1 MSAYRGTLPRLASA
15 VLGQGGISLSN
26 LLIGVLLAR
35 ALTPFDYGSYVLG
48 MSIVLLAVGIQD
60 SLVCIP
66 AIVRMGRFPESTKR
80 CHFSRI
86 KRFAHSVGLGA
97 ACIGAVVG
105 SIALVAT
112 GRTSDINMAL
122 AVSAAGFGWVTW
134 DFARAEG
141 YATSNIRQVA
151 SADTAYLAIT
161 TISVSVLY
169 ITGHLSSWIVLCTMG
184 LAGTAAAVVAIG
196 NDKFFE
202 SRWQRI
208 RRIGSGLW
216 IRGRW
221 SFVASQ
227 ATCVQSEGYIYV
239 TTLMLSRETLATLA
253 AARMLVAPLLTV
265 LTAWNK
271 AMLPRLSEAG
281 PEVRSRLVGQSTAA
295 FLLLVFVWEMLVLL
309 AQDFLSQ
316 RVFLG
321 KYPQI
326 GNLSIFWSVAV
337 AASGFR
343 SICLT
348 AARASGMFVPLA
360 RIAIVGAFA
369 TVVLCPIGV
378 AAFGAQGALIALGAI
393 ELASGFLILNL
404 IRRFV
409 REKTKQP

>member
-169 ITGHLSSWIVLCTMG
+169 ITDSQ
-184 LAGTAAAVVAIG
+184 
-196 NDKFFE
+196 K
-202 SRWQRI
+202 I
-208 RRIGSGLW
+208 RHRQWPPPPLPFRPAPW
-216 IRGRW
+216 
-221 SFVASQ
+221 
-227 ATCVQSEGYIYV
+227 CK
-239 TTLMLSRETLATLA
+239 
-253 AARMLVAPLLTV
+253 ARS
-265 LTAWNK
+265 K
-271 AMLPRLSEAG
+271 KRD
-281 PEVRSRLVGQSTAA
+281 VR
-295 FLLLVFVWEMLVLL
+295 
-309 AQDFLSQ
+309 
-316 RVFLG
+316 
-321 KYPQI
+321 
-326 GNLSIFWSVAV
+326 
-337 AASGFR
+337 
-343 SICLT
+343 
-348 AARASGMFVPLA
+348 
-360 RIAIVGAFA
+360 
-369 TVVLCPIGV
+369 
-378 AAFGAQGALIALGAI
+378 
-393 ELASGFLILNL
+393 
-404 IRRFV
+404 
-409 REKTKQP
+409 